1 MHNRSAILLVIPLVI
16 PLVAAACGSSCQPA
30 PAPVIA
36 EPPTPTGTVVAAP
49 VDVPPPDTPAATA
62 AARADAGH
70 GATGAAPEPEPAA
83 VLLSIEGD
91 VDGVPGDEQITLRAG
106 GVLSAGAASIR
117 VEIEPSPDVYW
128 KQQARL
134 EIVDLGGKRRGI
146 LFAAPTADL
155 EDPPDRLRVYVLRDG
170 SLVPVL
176 DKVLGAYGMLKLQ
189 FPGDGTARYIEDG
202 WTACDRV
209 AGAKKVARQQVTFR
223 LDAAGT
229 RMVESGR
236 KPTRHV
242 QVCDE
247 LAACPYVDVLDAG
260 KPRRIGEILR
270 DVRGARAATVQSL
283 DVGDHGA
290 GPITI
295 RISEEKAEVTFLDEV
310 FVEAGGAR
318 IHPRG
323 CDITPSPA
331 YCAPDGHPHVL
342 RQGDSLDLVFDAG
355 GHAVLFARGYYVP
368 TPTAAT
374 REVR

>member
-1 MHNRSAILLVIPLVI
+1 MHHRPAILLIL
-16 PLVAAACGSSCQPA
+16 PLVAAACGSTCQPT
-30 PAPVIA
+30 PAPVTA
-36 EPPTPTGTVVAAP
+36 QSPTPTGTVVAAP
-49 VDVPPPDTPAATA
+49 VDAPSPDTPAATA
-62 AARADAGH
+62 AAPADAGH
-70 GATGAAPEPEPAA
+70 GAAAEAPEPAAA
-83 VLLSIEGD
+83 VLLSTQGD
-91 VDGVPGDEQITLRAG
+91 VDGAPGDEQITLRAG
-106 GVLSAGAASIR
+106 GVLSVGAASIR

-134 EIVDLGGKRRGI
+134 EIVNLGGKRRGV
-146 LFAAPTADL
+146 LFAAPTAEL
-155 EDPPDRLRVYVLRDG
+155 EDPPDRFRVYVLHDG

-176 DKVLGAYGMLKLQ
+176 DKVIGAYGITQLE

-202 WTACDRV
+202 WTACERV
-209 AGAKKVARQQVTFR
+209 AGAKKVAREQVTLR

-229 RMVESGR
+229 RMIESGR

-260 KPRRIGEILR
+260 GARRIGEILR
-270 DVRGARAATVQSL
+270 DVRGPRAATVQSL
-283 DVGDHGA
+283 DLGDRGA
-290 GPITI
+290 GPIAI

-318 IHPRG
+318 IYPRG
-323 CDITPSPA
+323 CDVTPGPA
-331 YCAPDGHPHVL
+331 YCAADGRPHVL
-342 RQGDSLDLVFDAG
+342 RQGDTLDLVFDAG
-355 GHAVLFARGYYVP
+355 GDAVLFARGYYVP

>member
-1 MHNRSAILLVIPLVI
+1 MHHRSAILLVV
-16 PLVAAACGSSCQPA
+16 PLVAAACGSTCQPA

-36 EPPTPTGTVVAAP
+36 PSPTPAGTVVAAP
-49 VDVPPPDTPAATA
+49 VDVPSPDTPAAAT
-62 AARADAGH
+62 AARADAGQ
-70 GATGAAPEPEPAA
+70 GAAAAAPEPEPAA
-83 VLLSIEGD
+83 VLLSTEGD

-106 GVLSAGAASIR
+106 GLLTVGAASIR
-117 VEIEPSPDVYW
+117 VEIEPSPAVYW

-134 EIVDLGGKRRGI
+134 DIVDLGGKRRGV

-155 EDPPDRLRVYVLRDG
+155 EDPPDRFRVYVLHNG

-176 DKVLGAYGMLKLQ
+176 DEVIGAYGITQLQ

-209 AGAKKVARQQVTFR
+209 AGAKKVAREQVTFR

-229 RMVESGR
+229 RMIESGR

-242 QVCDE
+242 QACDE

-260 KPRRIGEILR
+260 RPRRIGEILR

-283 DVGDHGA
+283 ELGDHGA
-290 GPITI
+290 GPIAI

-323 CDITPSPA
+323 CDVTPSPA
-331 YCAPDGHPHVL
+331 HCAADGRPHVL
-342 RQGDSLDLVFDAG
+342 RQGDTLDLVFDAG
-355 GHAVLFARGYYVP
+355 GRVVLFARGYYVP